1 MLFGRRFLN
10 GKLSDSSFVGNFAKR
25 RRKILQ
31 KNLENFSCPKNP
43 DVENFIRKNSISFAK
58 QYLSSVWIVFAKN
71 ENKNS
76 VVGYFALLNK
86 HFQVDLS
93 NLSKTLAKRVQ
104 KFATFE
110 ESLNRYVVSAPLIG
124 QIGKNFS
131 NDCNK
136 LITGDELLKIACEKV
151 QEGQRILGGRIVYLE
166 CEDTPQ
172 LVNFYE
178 SNGFYNF
185 GRRELKG
192 EGKYLLQFLKYLK

>member
-1 MLFGRRFLN
+1 MENYQTVHLLEI
-10 GKLSDSSFVGNFAKR
+10 LQSDGEE
-25 RRKILQ
+25 ILQ

-43 DVENFIRKNSISFAK
+43 DVEKFIRKNAISFAK

-71 ENKNS
+71 ENKKS
-76 VVGYFALLNK
+76 VVGYFALINK
-86 HFQVDLS
+86 HFQVDLN

-136 LITGDELLKIACEKV
+136 LITGDELLKIACEKIK
-151 QEGQRILGGRIVYLE
+151 EGQRILGGRIVYLE
-166 CEDTPQ
+166 CEDAPQ

-178 SNGFYNF
+178 RNGFYNF